1 MLNLQTRTFIA
12 LLPCLKT
19 FVYATFSRENVLD
32 TVNAID
38 ICYTPDMEYQMQQ
51 GPGGWMPKTLLYM
64 LWKNTPASYF
74 ICEPLPF
81 GSLKTKSLFSFLSN
95 LEED

>member
-38 ICYTPDMEYQMQQ
+38 ICYIPDMEYQMQH
-51 GPGGWMPKTLLYM
+51 
-64 LWKNTPASYF
+64 F
-74 ICEPLPF
+74 DIFF
-81 GSLKTKSLFSFLSN
+81 GEQSVDN
-95 LEED
+95 A